1 MRNYDLNPLRRSSA
15 GSDRPLIDGSLHDK
29 GEDKCPPRNI
39 VPLAQ
44 RAFPPDTTA
53 IIYRPARSAMTS
65 GKANTRRW
73 QLRFEQRAAPFIEPL
88 MGWTAGTDTLS
99 QVELDFPSAE
109 AAIAYAKRQG
119 INFVVQGLA
128 EPPGAQGPTSDKPKP
143 GDPDQLAAHD
153 RRPRTRKLE
162 WMERTLGVPPTNDG
176 IDLDRALT
184 HPAATFDEPERV
196 VRHPQLSPEQ
206 KRDVLRRWAL
216 EAYRTDGARTQAFAQ
231 SDSARL
237 DKVIDALID
246 LDEPGGLVVIK
257 RKDTGSAAVHVG
269 PATPLAGHEY
279 VRDVGGQND
288 GAEMER
294 IRC

>member
-206 KRDVLRRWAL
+206 KREVLRRWAL

-257 RKDTGSAAVHVG
+257 RKDTGSAAVQSDRQR
-269 PATPLAGHEY
+269 P
-279 VRDVGGQND
+279 
-288 GAEMER
+288 
-294 IRC
+294 

>member
-1 MRNYDLNPLRRSSA
+1 
-15 GSDRPLIDGSLHDK
+15 
-29 GEDKCPPRNI
+29 
-39 VPLAQ
+39 
-44 RAFPPDTTA
+44 
-53 IIYRPARSAMTS
+53 
-65 GKANTRRW
+65 
-73 QLRFEQRAAPFIEPL
+73 
-88 MGWTAGTDTLS
+88 MGWTGGTDTLS

-128 EPPGAQGPTSDKPKP
+128 EPARVRGPTSDKPKP
-143 GDPDQLAAHD
+143 SDPDQLAAHD

-162 WMERTLGVPPTNDG
+162 WMERTLGVRATNDW

-184 HPAATFDEPERV
+184 SPAATFNEPERV

-216 EAYRTDGARTQAFAQ
+216 EAYRTDGTRTRAFAQ
-231 SDSARL
+231 PDSARL

-257 RKDTGSAAVHVG
+257 SKDTGSAAVHVG
-269 PATPLAGHEY
+269 PET
-279 VRDVGGQND
+279 
-288 GAEMER
+288 
-294 IRC
+294 